1 MYINLLMIY
10 IILKCIIITVNVLKK
25 RDQLQQKIVKVEAS
39 MDSSIDRIKKTT
51 ISKQEIE
58 RMYNEIVSTCEALV
72 GEIKQR
78 QEQERREEEEVKSV
92 KLFYHYLFPNLCR
105 TV

>member
-1 MYINLLMIY
+1 
-10 IILKCIIITVNVLKK
+10 
-25 RDQLQQKIVKVEAS
+25 
-39 MDSSIDRIKKTT
+39 MDSSIDKIKKTS

-58 RMYNEIVSTCEALV
+58 RVYNEIVSTCEALV

-92 KLFYHYLFPNLCR
+92 
-105 TV
+105 